1 MSVSY
6 CHAPRQIRHIS
17 TVALNSFFKNH
28 KVFHQKSPFQLG
40 LFEHTLKCGGRQLY
54 TPFACNG
61 HSTCFGGVMEL
72 TVTAFL
78 SNQIPSIFSEDSK

>member
-1 MSVSY
+1 
-6 CHAPRQIRHIS
+6 
-17 TVALNSFFKNH
+17 LGGFFKNH

-54 TPFACNG
+54 TRFARNG
-61 HSTCFGGVMEL
+61 HSTLFGGVMEL

-78 SNQIPSIFSEDSK
+78 PNQIPTIFTKDFK